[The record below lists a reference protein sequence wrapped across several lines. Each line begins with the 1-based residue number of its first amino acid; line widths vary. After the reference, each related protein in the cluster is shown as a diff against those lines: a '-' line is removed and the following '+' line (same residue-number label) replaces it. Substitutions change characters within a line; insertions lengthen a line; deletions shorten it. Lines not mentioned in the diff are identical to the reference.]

1 MNLLPG
7 KFYLDDFFDDIV
19 PTVKH
24 NDMKC
29 DIYEK
34 GGEIHVEMDT
44 PGYKKEDIKI
54 DYSDEYLTIEASK
67 ENETSNEEKN
77 YGKVFYARVEELG
90 ILPNFEIERIDFFEN
105 QPSDLTYSEIHQVLE
120 QEVIKL
126 ICNLYCGAF
135 CAAVFIEAFI

>member
-1 MNLLPG
+1 MSLLPG

-77 YGKVFYARVEELG
+77 YIRKERTYGSVKRQFYVGK
-90 ILPNFEIERIDFFEN
+90 IDEN
-105 QPSDLTYSEIHQVLE
+105 NIKAEFKNGVLKISFPKLE
-120 QEVIKL
+120 QKESKKYIEIK
-126 ICNLYCGAF
+126 
-135 CAAVFIEAFI
+135 